1 MSQTAGPLPAA
12 DYERVAKTLT
22 KWSAR
27 SLSVAR
33 ALLVDGEKLSVVAGQ
48 FNMKPQ
54 QASVIRSRFSDK
66 VTLAGIKRIS
76 AQEFMAVEKPVVDA
90 ALEPFKSE
98 LLKLHRNHYSPQQ
111 MVHYLSQNNFE
122 TDEKTLTNFLH
133 KALAK

>member
-1 MSQTAGPLPAA
+1 MTEAAGQITAAEF
-12 DYERVAKTLT
+12 ERVAKTLS

-33 ALLVDGEKLSVVAGQ
+33 ALLVNREKLSVVAAQ
-48 FNMKPQ
+48 YDMKPQ

-66 VTLAGIKRIS
+66 VTLAGIKRVS
-76 AQEFMAVEKPVVDA
+76 ALEFMAVEKPVVEA

-98 LLKLHRNHYSPQQ
+98 LIKLHRNHYSTQQ
-111 MVHYLSQNNFE
+111 MVLYLSKNNFE
-122 TDEKTLTNFLH
+122 TDEKTLNNFLQ